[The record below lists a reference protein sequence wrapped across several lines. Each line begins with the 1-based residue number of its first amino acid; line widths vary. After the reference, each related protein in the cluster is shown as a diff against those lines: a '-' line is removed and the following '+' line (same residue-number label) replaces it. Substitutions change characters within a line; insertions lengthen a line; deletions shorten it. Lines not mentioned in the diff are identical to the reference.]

1 MIAACVILVPP
12 ANSLSWDVFGYYL
25 YLPFTFH
32 YHDLMLHHDGT
43 VQEIINTYHNTDTFY
58 QAMKCDNGNWVMKYP
73 MGLAVLYAPFYF
85 IGQAWAG
92 ITGAR
97 TDGFSAPYQLSILYG
112 CLFYTLVGLH
122 YFRKVLAHFFEDK
135 IAALTLLAV
144 VFGTNYFFHVSLH
157 GQGTMSHNML
167 FSLYSIITW
176 YTIRWHQQQ
185 KAKHMVI
192 IGLCIGLAALVRP
205 TEIIS
210 SLIPLLFGINS
221 LAALRQK
228 AALLLRHKGQILL
241 AVLITAAI
249 GSCQLFYWKAATGK
263 YFYNSYSAGNPG
275 EGFEF
280 LHPFIAEVLFS
291 FRKGWFIYTP
301 VMLFAVAGLFV
312 IPKFRKEAGWMPLV
326 YFLINLYIVA
336 SWSCWWYAGSFSS
349 RALIPSYAIMA
360 LPLGAVFSKL
370 ALTRARLLFIP
381 AVSLLV
387 LLNLFQ
393 SWQLFKGILHPTD
406 MTRAYYLSVF
416 GQTTP
421 PTDGQKKLLLVNRF
435 TTLSEDFTEEAR
447 QEHQLC
453 YARFDTYNDRNAAP
467 VDGNS
472 HYFEAV
478 DFTPAIKERYSV
490 VTKKYYAWI
499 KASCLF
505 YTSLNPDSC
514 NAILCV
520 SMSHKGATFKFRG
533 QPVSGKGF
541 KKNTWNKLEFY
552 YMTPEL
558 RTTKDSVAV
567 FFWNMSGHNMLIDS
581 LGFEALEPKQ
591 DKSVF

>member
-1 MIAACVILVPP
+1 M
-12 ANSLSWDVFGYYL
+12 FGYYL

-32 YHDLMLHHDGT
+32 YHDLMLHNNGT

-58 QAMKCDNGNWVMKYP
+58 QALQCDNGNWVMKYP

-92 ITGAR
+92 ISGSPN
-97 TDGFSAPYQLSILYG
+97 DGFSAPYQFSILYG
-112 CLFYTLVGLH
+112 CLFYTLVGLY
-122 YFRKVLAHFFEDK
+122 YFRKVLAHFFEDR
-135 IAALTLLAV
+135 IAAITLLVV

-185 KAKHMVI
+185 KLKYMVI
-192 IGLCIGLAALVRP
+192 IGLCVGLCALVRP

-210 SLIPLLFGINS
+210 ILIPLLYGFNGSTAFKEKIS
-221 LAALRQK
+221 
-228 AALLLRHKGQILL
+228 LLLRHKGQVLL
-241 AVLITAAI
+241 ALLIIGAV
-249 GSCQLFYWKAATGK
+249 GSCQLLYWKAATGT

-280 LHPFIAEVLFS
+280 AHPFIAEVLFS

-301 VMLFAVAGLFV
+301 IMAFAVIGLFV
-312 IPKFRKEAGWMPLV
+312 VPKYKKEIGWMPLL
-326 YFLINLYIVA
+326 YFLLNLYIVA

-349 RALIPSYAIMA
+349 RSLIPSYAIMA
-360 LPLGAVFSKL
+360 LPLGAVFSRL
-370 ALTRARLLFIP
+370 AHRRIKYVFVPLIALLM
-381 AVSLLV
+381 

-393 SWQLFKGILHPTD
+393 SWQLFHGILNSSD

-416 GQTTP
+416 GQTTQP
-421 PTDGQKKLLLVNRF
+421 DEAQKKLLLVNRF
-435 TTLSEDFTEEAR
+435 TTLNENFSEEAK

-453 YARFDTYNDRNAAP
+453 YAKFDTYSDRNAMP
-467 VDGNS
+467 VASDS
-472 HYFEAV
+472 HYFEAA
-478 DFTPAIKERYSV
+478 DFTPAVKERYSV

-505 YTSLNPDSC
+505 YTTLNPDSC
-514 NAILCV
+514 DAILCV
-520 SMSHKGATFKFRG
+520 TMTHKGHSFKFRG
-533 QPVSGKGF
+533 EPIAGKGF
-541 KKNTWNKLEFY
+541 KKNTWNKMEFY

-558 RTTKDSVAV
+558 RTTKDTVAV
-567 FFWNMSGHNMLIDS
+567 FFWNRSGQKMLIDN

-591 DKSVF
+591 NKSVF